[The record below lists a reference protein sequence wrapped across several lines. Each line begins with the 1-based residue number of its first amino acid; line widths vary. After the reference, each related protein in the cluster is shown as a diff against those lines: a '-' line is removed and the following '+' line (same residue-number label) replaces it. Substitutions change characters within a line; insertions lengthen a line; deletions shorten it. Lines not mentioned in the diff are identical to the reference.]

1 MKPLAIVDVDN
12 VLWDFASLLYQ
23 SLKLKNPKTPHWLD
37 WNNWEYP
44 EQFVTKKEFY
54 SIIDDIHK
62 TQEAGQ
68 PFAHASRVLDLLS
81 KEYYIVIASHRRKE
95 YKNYL
100 SIWMRM
106 NGLRYNEIYCGQD
119 KTELFDND
127 VGLIIDDS
135 PIILEKAIDRYN
147 LDTSMAIFGIVY
159 PWNISLKNGD
169 RSCAVNWRE
178 SLKDL
183 YMSLKWGQILKNA
196 SEGRIINA
204 S

>member
-12 VLWDFASLLYQ
+12 VLWDFASLLYK
-23 SLKLKNPKTPHWLD
+23 SLKLKNPETPHWLW

-54 SIIDDIHK
+54 TIIDDIHE

-68 PFAHASRVLDLLS
+68 PFAYASRVLDLLT
-81 KEYYIVIASHRRKE
+81 KEYYIVIASHRRKD
-95 YKNYL
+95 YQPYL
-100 SIWMRM
+100 ENWLKM
-106 NGLRYNEIYCGQD
+106 NGLKYDEIYCGHD
-119 KTELFDND
+119 KTVLFNKN

-135 PIILEKAIDRYN
+135 PIILEKAVDWDYLSTN
-147 LDTSMAIFGIVY
+147 VAIFGIVY

-169 RSCAVNWRE
+169 RSCAINWRE

-183 YMSLKWGQILKNA
+183 YISLMG
-196 SEGRIINA
+196 E
-204 S
+204 